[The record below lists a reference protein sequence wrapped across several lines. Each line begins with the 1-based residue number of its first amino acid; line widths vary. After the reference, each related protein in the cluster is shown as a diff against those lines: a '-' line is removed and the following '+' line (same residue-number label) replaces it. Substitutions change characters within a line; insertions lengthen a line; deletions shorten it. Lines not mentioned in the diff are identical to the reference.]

1 MMAQQTLSIT
11 GLHYEELI
19 LLQELMIMI
28 DNTDLIDHP
37 ILVDDRKTFNEL
49 FNKVM
54 RS

>member
-1 MMAQQTLSIT
+1 MTAQKTLSIV
-11 GLHYEELI
+11 GLHYEELV

-37 ILVDDRKTFNEL
+37 ILVDDRKTFIEL

-54 RS
+54 RT

>member
-1 MMAQQTLSIT
+1 MTLSIT
-11 GLHYEELI
+11 GLHYEELV

-37 ILVDDRKTFNEL
+37 ILVDDRKTFIEL

-54 RS
+54 RT